1 MRLTVKSSTGSI
13 ARGGENPESS
23 FSGKGRLAAFLF
35 SPYDVSGAGPGSDC
49 FAGAVDPGAFHGDK
63 VVSWMGMKPSTW
75 SFISEGV
82 HPCT

>member
-1 MRLTVKSSTGSI
+1 VKVYLFDFGVGSHHDVL
-13 ARGGENPESS
+13 APERNREHS
-23 FSGKGRLAAFLF
+23 FRDQLSALNVVFMDPLR
-35 SPYDVSGAGPGSDC
+35 SDC